1 MSQQAP
7 PAPAMA
13 PSDEPHESYK
23 RFKREAWW
31 QITFPVLLLAL
42 LSLGAVVYLGIRSF
56 GGGSGEPA
64 SILADFSLGLLILLW
79 LIGGLILLAIAVGLI
94 YLMTLLIQKT
104 PPYTA
109 GAQRIARMVYS
120 KVDEWTDKIAGVAIT
135 ARATLA
141 GLEYFLKKNGII
153 PDVEHKPEHE

>member
-7 PAPAMA
+7 PTPAMA
-13 PSDEPHESYK
+13 QPDEPHESYK
-23 RFKREAWW
+23 RFKRQAWW
-31 QITFPVLLLAL
+31 QITFPVLLIAL
-42 LSLGAVVYLGIRSF
+42 LSVGAVVYLGILSF

-64 SILADFSLGLLILLW
+64 SILADFALGLLILLW
-79 LIGGLILLAIAVGLI
+79 LVGGLILLAIVGGLV

-109 GAQRIARMVYS
+109 GAQRIARQVYDR
-120 KVDEWTDKIAGVAIT
+120 VDEWTDKIASVAIT
-135 ARATLA
+135 ARAALT

-153 PDVEHKPEHE
+153 PDVDHRPERE